1 MRCSAASS
9 ATRAA
14 DDAESGDRAAAPAVE
29 GERRVEPERTGE
41 PVEQRL
47 LDLGA
52 RRSGRP
58 EHPLGAETPAEQ
70 VAEQRGEGGV
80 GREVAEEARV
90 LPVQRSGDDDPV
102 ELVEQRVERLRP
114 VGQQLAEGAAD
125 VARGDVRAD
134 RAVRQPGA
142 VGGHPVDHRTA
153 QPAELL
159 RIEVAHRPPSLRSV
173 GSS

>member
-14 DDAESGDRAAAPAVE
+14 DDAESAIVPPPPPSKVNAGSSPSAPASRSSSACSTSVPA
-29 GERRVEPERTGE
+29 G
-41 PVEQRL
+41 
-47 LDLGA
+47 
-52 RRSGRP
+52 SGRP
-58 EHPLGAETPAEQ
+58 EHPLDAEAPAEQ

-90 LPVQRSGDDDPV
+90 LPVQGRGDDDPV

-134 RAVRQPGA
+134 RAVGQPGA

-159 RIEVAHRPPSLRSV
+159 RIEVAHRPASLRSV